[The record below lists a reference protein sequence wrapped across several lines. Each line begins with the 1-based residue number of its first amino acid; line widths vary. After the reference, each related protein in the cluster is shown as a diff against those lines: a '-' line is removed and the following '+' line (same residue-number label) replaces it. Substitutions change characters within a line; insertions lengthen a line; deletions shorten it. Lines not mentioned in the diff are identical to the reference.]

1 MPDNQKFSENPN
13 TFLCRRW
20 SHSALAWASLEKG
33 RRIEWWKNTPRI
45 FILWYVLRVSKGNE
59 RQWYENWPLEWSVLI
74 SILGLFAL
82 FWLTFM
88 CFHLFWLAFTC
99 FHLFWLALTSYKW
112 RQFVCACSVNV
123 SLDTATKRV
132 RMLDRFRSF
141 KELLVIPA
149 WVEFDEERTEHRS
162 TLFGTDIDVIQLE
175 NFLIEF
181 VLMEKSEGWI
191 ELL

>member
-1 MPDNQKFSENPN
+1 MFPSLSPSNYTSTSRGWWVKNCLRHQKAWFPSWAWCLSSFRKWSQKE
-13 TFLCRRW
+13 FLPAVTWKCSPRK
-20 SHSALAWASLEKG
+20 LWAVVTL
-33 RRIEWWKNTPRI
+33 
-45 FILWYVLRVSKGNE
+45 
-59 RQWYENWPLEWSVLI
+59 
-74 SILGLFAL
+74 ILGLFAL
-82 FWLTFM
+82 FWLAFI

-123 SLDTATKRV
+123 SLDTATKIV
-132 RMLDRFRSF
+132 RMLNSFRSF

-149 WVEFDEERTEHRS
+149 WVEFGEERTEHRS